1 VISKKPIIGVLMPG
15 DMGHGIAKVL
25 VENNFKVLT
34 FLRGRSKRT
43 LKLAKEARVINIDN
57 FENFLKE
64 VDIIFS
70 IIPPEKAFQQ
80 AKLITSFSSHIQKKI
95 IYVDCNAI
103 SPNTCLK
110 IEKLFNNKHFEFLDG
125 GIVGLNPIVEK
136 GKTRLY
142 ISGKNTSKL
151 EILNNKGI
159 IVKSLGSEIGKASA
173 FKMIYASATKG
184 TFALHAA
191 TITAASKSKLF
202 DEYVKELEFS
212 KPEIL
217 KAMKNMTPKI
227 PLDASRWEGEMY
239 EIAKTFKTLN
249 LTPKFHEGAADI
261 MKLAQKTPISN
272 ETRQTYNESRT
283 FEEAVNMFVKASK
296 KN

>member
-1 VISKKPIIGVLMPG
+1 MPG

-34 FLRGRSKRT
+34 FLKGRSTRT
-43 LKLAKEARVINIDN
+43 LKLANEARVINIDN
-57 FENFLKE
+57 FKNFLKE
-64 VDIIFS
+64 VDIILS
-70 IIPPEKAFQQ
+70 IIPPENAFQQ
-80 AKLITSFSSHIQKKI
+80 AKFVTSFSSHIEKKI
-95 IYVDCNAI
+95 TYVDCNAI

-110 IEKLFNNKHFEFLDG
+110 IEKLFDNKNFEFLDG

-142 ISGKNTSKL
+142 ISGKDTKKL
-151 EILNNKGI
+151 EIINNKGV

-191 TITAASKSKLF
+191 AITAASKTKLF
-202 DEYVKELEFS
+202 DEYVEELEFS

-217 KAMKNMTPKI
+217 KAMKNMTPRI

-249 LTPKFHEGAADI
+249 LTHKLHEGAADI
-261 MKLAQKTPISN
+261 MKLAQKTPISKEN
-272 ETRQTYNESRT
+272 RQTYNESRT

>member
-1 VISKKPIIGVLMPG
+1 
-15 DMGHGIAKVL
+15 MGHGIAKVL
-25 VENNFKVLT
+25 VENNFKILT

-43 LKLAKEARVINIDN
+43 LKLANEAKVINIDN

-64 VDIIFS
+64 VDIILS

-80 AKLITSFSSHIQKKI
+80 AKFVTSFSSHIEKKI
-95 IYVDCNAI
+95 TYVDCNAI

-110 IEKLFNNKHFEFLDG
+110 IEKLFDNKHFEFLDG

-142 ISGKNTSKL
+142 ISGKDTEKL
-151 EILNNKGI
+151 DTINNKGI
-159 IVKSLGSEIGKASA
+159 IVKNLGSEIGKASA

-191 TITAASKSKLF
+191 AITAASKTRLF
-202 DEYVKELEFS
+202 DEYVEELEFS

-217 KAMKNMTPKI
+217 KAMKNMTPRI

-249 LTPKFHEGAADI
+249 LTHKLHEGAADI
-261 MKLAQKTPISN
+261 MKLAQKTPISKEN
-272 ETRQTYNESRT
+272 RQTFNESRT

>member
-1 VISKKPIIGVLMPG
+1 
-15 DMGHGIAKVL
+15 MGHGIAKVL

-34 FLRGRSKRT
+34 FLKGRSTRT
-43 LKLAKEARVINIDN
+43 LKLANEARVINIDN
-57 FENFLKE
+57 FKNFLKE
-64 VDIIFS
+64 VDIILS
-70 IIPPEKAFQQ
+70 IIPPENAFQQ
-80 AKLITSFSSHIQKKI
+80 AKFVTSFSSHIEKKI
-95 IYVDCNAI
+95 TYVDCNAI

-110 IEKLFNNKHFEFLDG
+110 IEKLFDNKNFEFLDG

-142 ISGKNTSKL
+142 ISGKDTKKL
-151 EILNNKGI
+151 EIINNKGV

-191 TITAASKSKLF
+191 AITAASKTKLF
-202 DEYVKELEFS
+202 DEYVEELEFS

-217 KAMKNMTPKI
+217 KAMKNMTPRI

-249 LTPKFHEGAADI
+249 LTHKLHEGAADI
-261 MKLAQKTPISN
+261 MKLAQKTPISKEN
-272 ETRQTYNESRT
+272 RQTYNESRT

>member
-1 VISKKPIIGVLMPG
+1 MPG

-34 FLRGRSKRT
+34 FLKGRSKRT
-43 LKLAKEARVINIDN
+43 LKLANEARVTNIDN

-80 AKLITSFSSHIQKKI
+80 AKFVSSFSSHIQKKI
-95 IYVDCNAI
+95 TYVDCNAI

-191 TITAASKSKLF
+191 AITAASKTKLF
-202 DEYVKELEFS
+202 DEYVEELEFS

-217 KAMKNMTPKI
+217 KAMKNMTPRI

-249 LTPKFHEGAADI
+249 LTHKLHEGAAEI
-261 MKLAQKTPISN
+261 MKLAQKTPISKEN
-272 ETRQTYNESRT
+272 RQTYNESRT

>member
-1 VISKKPIIGVLMPG
+1 MPG

-34 FLRGRSKRT
+34 FLKGRSKRT
-43 LKLAKEARVINIDN
+43 LKLANEARVINIDN

-64 VDIIFS
+64 VDIILS
-70 IIPPEKAFQQ
+70 IIPPENAFQQ
-80 AKLITSFSSHIQKKI
+80 AKFVTSFSSHIEKKI
-95 IYVDCNAI
+95 TYVDCNAI
-103 SPNTCLK
+103 SPNSCLK
-110 IEKLFNNKHFEFLDG
+110 IEKLFNNKNFEFLDG

-142 ISGKNTSKL
+142 ISGKDTKKL
-151 EILNNKGI
+151 EIINNKGI

-191 TITAASKSKLF
+191 AITAASKTKLF
-202 DEYVKELEFS
+202 DEYVEELEFS

-217 KAMKNMTPKI
+217 KAMKNMTPRI

-249 LTPKFHEGAADI
+249 LTHKLHEGAADI
-261 MKLAQKTPISN
+261 MKLAQKTPISE
-272 ETRQTYNESRT
+272 ETRQTYDQSRT

>member
-1 VISKKPIIGVLMPG
+1 MPG

-34 FLRGRSKRT
+34 FLKGRSKRT
-43 LKLAKEARVINIDN
+43 LKLANKARVINIDN

-64 VDIIFS
+64 VDIILS
-70 IIPPEKAFQQ
+70 IIPPENAFQQ
-80 AKLITSFSSHIQKKI
+80 AKFVTNFSSHIEKKI
-95 IYVDCNAI
+95 TYVDCNAI

-142 ISGKNTSKL
+142 VSGKDTKKL
-151 EILNNKGI
+151 EIINNKGI
-159 IVKSLGSEIGKASA
+159 IVKSIGSEIGKASA

-191 TITAASKSKLF
+191 AITAASKTKLF
-202 DEYVKELEFS
+202 DEYVEELEFS

-217 KAMKNMTPKI
+217 KAMKNMTPRI

-249 LTPKFHEGAADI
+249 LTHKLHEGAADI
-261 MKLAQKTPISN
+261 MKLAQKTPISKEN
-272 ETRQTYNESRT
+272 RQTYNESRT

>member
-1 VISKKPIIGVLMPG
+1 MISKKPIIGVLMPG

-34 FLRGRSKRT
+34 FLKGRSERT
-43 LKLAKEARVINIDN
+43 LKLANEARVINIDN

-64 VDIIFS
+64 VDIILS
-70 IIPPEKAFQQ
+70 IIPPEKAFHQ
-80 AKLITSFSSHIQKKI
+80 AKFVTSFSSHIEKKI
-95 IYVDCNAI
+95 TYVDCNAI

-125 GIVGLNPIVEK
+125 GIIGLNPIVEK

-142 ISGKNTSKL
+142 ISGKDTEKL
-151 EILNNKGI
+151 ETINNKGI

-191 TITAASKSKLF
+191 AITAASKTKLF
-202 DEYVKELEFS
+202 NEYVEELQFS

-217 KAMKNMTPKI
+217 KAMKTMTPRI

-249 LTPKFHEGAADI
+249 LTHKLHEGAADI
-261 MKLAQKTPISN
+261 MKLAQKTPISMEN
-272 ETRQTYNESRT
+272 RQTYNESRT

>member
-1 VISKKPIIGVLMPG
+1 MPG

-25 VENNFKVLT
+25 VENNFKILT

-43 LKLAKEARVINIDN
+43 LKLANEAKVINIDN

-64 VDIIFS
+64 VDIILS

-80 AKLITSFSSHIQKKI
+80 AKFVTSFSSHIEKKI
-95 IYVDCNAI
+95 TYVDCNAI

-110 IEKLFNNKHFEFLDG
+110 IEKLFDNKHFEFLDG
-125 GIVGLNPIVEK
+125 GIVGLNRIVEK

-142 ISGKNTSKL
+142 ISGKDTEKL
-151 EILNNKGI
+151 DTINNKGI
-159 IVKSLGSEIGKASA
+159 IVKNLGSEIGKASA

-191 TITAASKSKLF
+191 AITAASKTRLF
-202 DEYVKELEFS
+202 DEYVEELEFS

-217 KAMKNMTPKI
+217 KAMKNMTPRI

-249 LTPKFHEGAADI
+249 LTHKLHEGAADI
-261 MKLAQKTPISN
+261 MKLAQKTPISKEN
-272 ETRQTYNESRT
+272 RQTFNESRT

>member
-1 VISKKPIIGVLMPG
+1 MPG

-34 FLRGRSKRT
+34 FLKGRSKRT
-43 LKLAKEARVINIDN
+43 LKLANEARVINIDN
-57 FENFLKE
+57 FEIFLKK

-70 IIPPEKAFQQ
+70 IIPPENAFQQ
-80 AKLITSFSSHIQKKI
+80 AKFVTSFSSHIEKKI
-95 IYVDCNAI
+95 TYVDCNAI

-110 IEKLFNNKHFEFLDG
+110 IEKLFNNSHFEFLDG

-142 ISGKNTSKL
+142 ISGKDTKKL
-151 EILNNKGI
+151 EIINNKGI

-191 TITAASKSKLF
+191 AITAASKTKLF
-202 DEYVKELEFS
+202 DEYVEELEFS

-217 KAMKNMTPKI
+217 KAMKNMTPRI

-249 LTPKFHEGAADI
+249 LTHKLHEGAADI
-261 MKLAQKTPISN
+261 MKLAQKTPISKEN
-272 ETRQTYNESRT
+272 RQTYNKSRT

>member
-1 VISKKPIIGVLMPG
+1 MPG

-34 FLRGRSKRT
+34 YLKGRSKRT
-43 LKLAKEARVINIDN
+43 LKLSNEARVINIDK

-64 VDIIFS
+64 VDIILS

-80 AKLITSFSSHIQKKI
+80 AKFVTSFSSDIQKKI
-95 IYVDCNAI
+95 TYVDCNAI

-142 ISGKNTSKL
+142 ISGKDTKKL
-151 EILNNKGI
+151 EIINNKGI

-191 TITAASKSKLF
+191 AITAASKTRLF
-202 DEYVKELEFS
+202 DEYVEELEFS

-217 KAMKNMTPKI
+217 KAMKNMTPRI

-249 LTPKFHEGAADI
+249 LSHKLHEGAADI
-261 MKLAQKTPISN
+261 MKLAQKTPISKEN
-272 ETRQTYNESRT
+272 RQTYNESRT

>member
-1 VISKKPIIGVLMPG
+1 MPG

-25 VENNFKVLT
+25 IENNFKVLT
-34 FLRGRSKRT
+34 FLKGRSKRT
-43 LKLAKEARVINIDN
+43 LKLANEARVLNIDN
-57 FENFLKE
+57 FENFLKN
-64 VDIIFS
+64 VDIILS

-80 AKLITSFSSHIQKKI
+80 AKFVTSFSSHIEKKI
-95 IYVDCNAI
+95 TYVDCNAI

-110 IEKLFNNKHFEFLDG
+110 IEKFFDNKYFEFLDG

-142 ISGKNTSKL
+142 ISGKNTKKL
-151 EILNNKGI
+151 EIINNKGI

-191 TITAASKSKLF
+191 AITAASKTRLF
-202 DEYVKELEFS
+202 DEYVEELKFS
-212 KPEIL
+212 RPEIL
-217 KAMKNMTPKI
+217 KAMKNMIPRI

-239 EIAKTFKTLN
+239 EIAKTFKALN
-249 LTPKFHEGAADI
+249 LTHKLHEGAADI
-261 MKLAQKTPISN
+261 MKLAQKTPISK

>member
-1 VISKKPIIGVLMPG
+1 MPG

-34 FLRGRSKRT
+34 FLKGRSKRT
-43 LKLAKEARVINIDN
+43 LKLANEARVINIDN

-64 VDIIFS
+64 VDIILS

-80 AKLITSFSSHIQKKI
+80 AKFVTSFSSHIEKKI
-95 IYVDCNAI
+95 TYVDCNAI

-110 IEKLFNNKHFEFLDG
+110 IEKLFDNKHFEFLDG

-142 ISGKNTSKL
+142 ISGKDTEKL
-151 EILNNKGI
+151 EAINNKGI

-191 TITAASKSKLF
+191 AITAASKTRLF
-202 DEYVKELEFS
+202 NEYVEELEFS

-217 KAMKNMTPKI
+217 KAMKNMTPRI
-227 PLDASRWEGEMY
+227 PLDAVRWEGEMY

-249 LTPKFHEGAADI
+249 LTHKLHEGAADI
-261 MKLAQKTPISN
+261 MKLAQKTPISKEN
-272 ETRQTYNESRT
+272 RQTYNKSRT

>member
-1 VISKKPIIGVLMPG
+1 MPG

-34 FLRGRSKRT
+34 FLKGRSKRT
-43 LKLAKEARVINIDN
+43 LKLANEARVININN

-70 IIPPEKAFQQ
+70 IIPPEKAFHQ
-80 AKLITSFSSHIQKKI
+80 AKFVTSFSSHIQKKI
-95 IYVDCNAI
+95 TYVDCNAI

-110 IEKLFNNKHFEFLDG
+110 IEKLFDKKHFEFLDG

-142 ISGKNTSKL
+142 ISGKDIKKL
-151 EILNNKGI
+151 EIINNKGI

-191 TITAASKSKLF
+191 AITAASKTKLF
-202 DEYVKELEFS
+202 DEYVEELEFS

-217 KAMKNMTPKI
+217 KAMKNMTPRI

-249 LTPKFHEGAADI
+249 LTPKLHEGAADI
-261 MKLAQKTPISN
+261 MKLAQKTPISKEN
-272 ETRQTYNESRT
+272 RQTYDQSRT

>member
-1 VISKKPIIGVLMPG
+1 
-15 DMGHGIAKVL
+15 MGHGIAKVL

-34 FLRGRSKRT
+34 FLKGRSKRT
-43 LKLAKEARVINIDN
+43 LKLANEAGVINIDN

-64 VDIIFS
+64 VDIILS
-70 IIPPEKAFQQ
+70 IIPPENAFQQ
-80 AKLITSFSSHIQKKI
+80 AKFVTSFSSHIEKKI
-95 IYVDCNAI
+95 TYVDCNAI
-103 SPNTCLK
+103 SPNSCLK
-110 IEKLFNNKHFEFLDG
+110 IEKLFDNKNFEFLDG

-142 ISGKNTSKL
+142 ISGKDTKKL
-151 EILNNKGI
+151 KIINNKGI

-191 TITAASKSKLF
+191 AITAASKTKLF
-202 DEYVKELEFS
+202 DEYVEELEFS

-217 KAMKNMTPKI
+217 KAMKNMTPRI

-249 LTPKFHEGAADI
+249 LTHKLHEGAADI
-261 MKLAQKTPISN
+261 MKLAQKTPISS
-272 ETRQTYNESRT
+272 ETRQTYNETRT
-283 FEEAVNMFVKASK
+283 FEEAINMFVKASK

>member
-1 VISKKPIIGVLMPG
+1 MPG

-34 FLRGRSKRT
+34 FLKGRSKRT
-43 LKLAKEARVINIDN
+43 LKLANEARVINIDN
-57 FENFLKE
+57 FKNFLKE
-64 VDIIFS
+64 VDIILS
-70 IIPPEKAFQQ
+70 IIPPENAFQQ
-80 AKLITSFSSHIQKKI
+80 ANFVASFSSHIEKKI
-95 IYVDCNAI
+95 TYVDCNAI

-110 IEKLFNNKHFEFLDG
+110 IEKLFDNKNFEFLDG
-125 GIVGLNPIVEK
+125 GIVGLNPILEK

-142 ISGKNTSKL
+142 ISGKDTKKL
-151 EILNNKGI
+151 EIINNKGI
-159 IVKSLGSEIGKASA
+159 IIKSLGSKIGKASA

-184 TFALHAA
+184 TFALYAA
-191 TITAASKSKLF
+191 AITAASKTKLF
-202 DEYVKELEFS
+202 DEYVEELEFS

-217 KAMKNMTPKI
+217 KSMKNMTPRI

-249 LTPKFHEGAADI
+249 LTHKLHEGAADI

>member
-1 VISKKPIIGVLMPG
+1 MPG

-25 VENNFKVLT
+25 VENNFKILT

-43 LKLAKEARVINIDN
+43 LKLANEAKVINIDN

-64 VDIIFS
+64 VDIILT

-80 AKLITSFSSHIQKKI
+80 AKFVTSFSSHIEKKI
-95 IYVDCNAI
+95 TYVDCNAI

-110 IEKLFNNKHFEFLDG
+110 IEKLFDNKHFEFLDG

-142 ISGKNTSKL
+142 ISGKDTEKL
-151 EILNNKGI
+151 DTINNKGI
-159 IVKSLGSEIGKASA
+159 IVKNLGSEIGKASA

-191 TITAASKSKLF
+191 AITAASKTRLF
-202 DEYVKELEFS
+202 DEYVEELEFS

-217 KAMKNMTPKI
+217 KAMKNMTPRI

-249 LTPKFHEGAADI
+249 LTHKLHEGAADI
-261 MKLAQKTPISN
+261 MKLAQKTPISKEN
-272 ETRQTYNESRT
+272 RQTFNESRT

>member
-1 VISKKPIIGVLMPG
+1 MPG

-34 FLRGRSKRT
+34 FLKGRSKRT
-43 LKLAKEARVINIDN
+43 LKLANEARVINIDN

-64 VDIIFS
+64 VDIILS

-80 AKLITSFSSHIQKKI
+80 AKFVTSFSSHIQKNI
-95 IYVDCNAI
+95 TYVDCNAI

-142 ISGKNTSKL
+142 ISGKNTNKL
-151 EILNNKGI
+151 EIINNKGI
-159 IVKSLGSEIGKASA
+159 VVKSLGSEVGKASA

-191 TITAASKSKLF
+191 AITAASKTRLF

>member
-1 VISKKPIIGVLMPG
+1 MPG

-34 FLRGRSKRT
+34 FLKGRSKRT
-43 LKLAKEARVINIDN
+43 LKLANEARVINVDN
-57 FENFLKE
+57 FKNFLIK
-64 VDIIFS
+64 VDIILS

-80 AKLITSFSSHIQKKI
+80 AKFVTSFSSHIEKKI
-95 IYVDCNAI
+95 TYVDCNAI

-110 IEKLFNNKHFEFLDG
+110 IEKLFDNKNFEFLDG

-142 ISGKNTSKL
+142 ISGKDAKKL
-151 EILNNKGI
+151 EIINNKGI

-191 TITAASKSKLF
+191 AITAASKTKLF
-202 DEYVKELEFS
+202 DEYVEELEFS

-217 KAMKNMTPKI
+217 KAMKNMTPRI

-239 EIAKTFKTLN
+239 EIAKTFKALN
-249 LTPKFHEGAADI
+249 LTHKLHEGAADI
-261 MKLAQKTPISN
+261 MKLAQKTPISKEN
-272 ETRQTYNESRT
+272 RQTYNESRT

>member
-1 VISKKPIIGVLMPG
+1 MPG

-25 VENNFKVLT
+25 VENNFKILT

-43 LKLAKEARVINIDN
+43 LKLANEAKVINIDN

-64 VDIIFS
+64 VDIILS

-80 AKLITSFSSHIQKKI
+80 AKFVTSFSSHIEKKI
-95 IYVDCNAI
+95 TYVDCNAI

-110 IEKLFNNKHFEFLDG
+110 IEKLFDNKHFEFLDG

-142 ISGKNTSKL
+142 ISGKDTEKL
-151 EILNNKGI
+151 DTINNKGI
-159 IVKSLGSEIGKASA
+159 IVKNLGSEIGKASA

-191 TITAASKSKLF
+191 AITAASKTRLF
-202 DEYVKELEFS
+202 DEYVEELEFS

-217 KAMKNMTPKI
+217 KAMKNMTPRI

-249 LTPKFHEGAADI
+249 LTHKLHEGAADI
-261 MKLAQKTPISN
+261 MKLAQKTPISKEN
-272 ETRQTYNESRT
+272 RQTFNESRT

>member
-1 VISKKPIIGVLMPG
+1 MPG

-34 FLRGRSKRT
+34 FLKGRSKRT
-43 LKLAKEARVINIDN
+43 LKLANEARVINIDN

-64 VDIIFS
+64 VDIILS
-70 IIPPEKAFQQ
+70 IIPPEKAFHQ
-80 AKLITSFSSHIQKKI
+80 AKFVTSFSSHIEKKI
-95 IYVDCNAI
+95 TYVDCNAI

-110 IEKLFNNKHFEFLDG
+110 IEKLFNNKYFEFLDG
-125 GIVGLNPIVEK
+125 GIVGLNPIVEN

-142 ISGKNTSKL
+142 ISGKDTKKL
-151 EILNNKGI
+151 EIINSKGI
-159 IVKSLGSEIGKASA
+159 IIKSLGSEVGKASA

-191 TITAASKSKLF
+191 AITAASKTKLF
-202 DEYVKELEFS
+202 DEYVEELEFS

-217 KAMKNMTPKI
+217 KAMKNMTPRI

-239 EIAKTFKTLN
+239 EIAKTFKKLN
-249 LTPKFHEGAADI
+249 LTHKLHEGAADI
-261 MKLAQKTPISN
+261 MKLAQKTPISKEN
-272 ETRQTYNESRT
+272 RQTYNESRT

>member
-1 VISKKPIIGVLMPG
+1 MISKKPIIGVLMPG

-34 FLRGRSKRT
+34 FLKGRSKRT
-43 LKLAKEARVINIDN
+43 LKLANEARVINIDN

-64 VDIIFS
+64 VDIILS
-70 IIPPEKAFQQ
+70 IIPPEKAFHQ
-80 AKLITSFSSHIQKKI
+80 AKFVASFSSHIEKKI
-95 IYVDCNAI
+95 TYVDCNAI

-110 IEKLFNNKHFEFLDG
+110 IKKLFNNKLFQFIDG

-142 ISGKNTSKL
+142 ISGKYTEKL
-151 EILNNKGI
+151 ETINNKGI

-191 TITAASKSKLF
+191 AITAASKTKLF
-202 DEYVKELEFS
+202 HEYVEELEFS

-217 KAMKNMTPKI
+217 KAMKNMTPRI

-249 LTPKFHEGAADI
+249 LTHKLHEGAADI
-261 MKLAQKTPISN
+261 MKLAQKTPISKEN
-272 ETRQTYNESRT
+272 RQTYNESRT
-283 FEEAVNMFVKASK
+283 FEEAVDMFVKASN

>member
-1 VISKKPIIGVLMPG
+1 MPG

-25 VENNFKVLT
+25 VENNFKILT

-43 LKLAKEARVINIDN
+43 LKLANEAKVINIDN

-64 VDIIFS
+64 VDIILS

-80 AKLITSFSSHIQKKI
+80 AKFVTSFSSHIEKKI
-95 IYVDCNAI
+95 TYVDCNAI

-142 ISGKNTSKL
+142 ISGKDTEKL
-151 EILNNKGI
+151 DTINNKGI
-159 IVKSLGSEIGKASA
+159 IVKNLGSEIGKASA

-191 TITAASKSKLF
+191 AITAASKTRLF
-202 DEYVKELEFS
+202 DEYVEELEFS

-217 KAMKNMTPKI
+217 KAMKNMTPRI

-249 LTPKFHEGAADI
+249 LTHKLHEGAADI
-261 MKLAQKTPISN
+261 MKLAQKTPISKEN
-272 ETRQTYNESRT
+272 RQTYNESRT

>member
-1 VISKKPIIGVLMPG
+1 MPG

-34 FLRGRSKRT
+34 FLKGRSKRT
-43 LKLAKEARVINIDN
+43 LKLANEARVINVDY

-64 VDIIFS
+64 VDIILS
-70 IIPPEKAFQQ
+70 IIPPENAFQQ
-80 AKLITSFSSHIQKKI
+80 AKFVTSFSSHIEKKI
-95 IYVDCNAI
+95 TYVDCNAI

-110 IEKLFNNKHFEFLDG
+110 IEKLFDNKNFEFLDG
-125 GIVGLNPIVEK
+125 GIVGLNPIIEK

-142 ISGKNTSKL
+142 ISGKDTKKL
-151 EILNNKGI
+151 EIINNKGL

-191 TITAASKSKLF
+191 AITAASKTKLF
-202 DEYVKELEFS
+202 DEYVEELEFS

-217 KAMKNMTPKI
+217 KAMKNMTPRI

-249 LTPKFHEGAADI
+249 LTHKLHEGAADI
-261 MKLAQKTPISN
+261 MKLAQKTPISKEN
-272 ETRQTYNESRT
+272 RQTYNKSRT